1 MSTQIPLNQLTPE
14 EIADLEAAGKLTPT
28 GAEVP
33 VAAPQAPST
42 IPGGTR
48 RVVPAPEPTADV
60 VQRAEARIR
69 AQQALEGS
77 SYEAKDADGKT
88 VLKQGEVKA
97 VEPMEPVESE
107 IDKVDKA
114 AFLAHVLGA
123 PRFQKSY
130 SFFGGSLTVVFQT
143 RTAGEDEACSR
154 QAFYDE
160 EIDGSFGTTGSEL
173 RNHLRVQ
180 RYYDYQFVASLH
192 SIHLKGSNPRVFDA
206 MKTRPPEEF
215 KGTPGHTP
223 LRYARLALLEELSNP
238 MKTALRTSHSIFET
252 LVYKLITQAES
263 PDFWEADSATLWF
276 TPAGPA
282 S

>member
-28 GAEVP
+28 GAEAP

-48 RVVPAPEPTADV
+48 RAVPAPEPTADV
-60 VQRAEARIR
+60 VQRAEARIK

-77 SYEAKDADGKT
+77 SYEVKDADGKT

-97 VEPMEPVESE
+97 PNPAEPVESE
-107 IDKVDKA
+107 VDKIDRA

-123 PRFQKSY
+123 ERFRKAY
-130 SFFGGSLTVVFQT
+130 TFFGESLTVVFQT
-143 RTAGEDEACSR
+143 RTAAEDEDCSR

-160 EIDGSFGTTGSEL
+160 EIDGSFGTSGSEL
-173 RNHLRVQ
+173 RNHLRLQ

-192 SIHLKGSNPRVFDA
+192 SIHLKGSSPRVFSISS
-206 MKTRPPEEF
+206 TRVPEEYR
-215 KGTPGHTP
+215 GTPGHTS
-223 LRYARLALLEELSNP
+223 LRYARKSLLDELSNP
-238 MKTALRTSHSIFET
+238 LKTALRTSHNIFENV
-252 LVYKLITQAES
+252 VYKLIEKAES
-263 PDFWEADSATLWF
+263 PDFWKADSAT
-276 TPAGPA
+276 
-282 S
+282 